1 ELPVYGAAPVYQ
13 APVAVAP
20 TWTGIYL
27 GFNAGWGWPNSDEG
41 RFAFTGIAVLDVRPS
56 AVTFSSPVFGGQFG
70 YNLQT
75 GSWVW
80 GVETDVDGA
89 HMRAEKTVTIPAIF
103 IPLPPGTASLNVKQ
117 DWLASLKARVGY
129 TWGPGMV
136 YVAAGM
142 AWTGLQIDG
151 NATFG

>member
-1 ELPVYGAAPVYQ
+1 MKRIALLGAVALGVGLAQDVVAAELPVYGAAPVYQ

-103 IPLPPGTASLNVKQ
+103 AST
-117 DWLASLKARVGY
+117 WHRV
-129 TWGPGMV
+129 
-136 YVAAGM
+136 
-142 AWTGLQIDG
+142 
-151 NATFG
+151 FEC